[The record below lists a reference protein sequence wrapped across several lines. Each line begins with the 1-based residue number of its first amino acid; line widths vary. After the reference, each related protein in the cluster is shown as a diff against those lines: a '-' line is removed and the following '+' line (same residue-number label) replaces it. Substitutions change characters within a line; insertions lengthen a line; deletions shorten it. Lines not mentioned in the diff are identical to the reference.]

1 MGWPWLTCSRLADR
15 SRNAPWSN
23 APGLGKARLTPSV
36 SFGAVAPNLSAPVAH
51 ENVLTVFGI
60 LGIISLAT
68 SQSLP
73 CFVPLPSLASFR
85 PRSSILIGLS
95 PLSSTL
101 ADYLILITHR
111 LPVCRFLGHEISL
124 ATSFRLLPIA
134 PPSSAAAS
142 AANPVESHLLKL
154 VSQGLE
160 SSQLFFSYG
169 YDLTNSLERQQKG
182 EEGTI
187 SERADDRFFWNKG
200 LCVRFLEDSELSRFA
215 LPVIYGSFEFRQAS
229 LSPSQPFLFALI
241 SRRSRYRP
249 GTRFFTRGIDH
260 DGHTANFV
268 ETEQVILIDQPGGG
282 GEKSGGSQQMYSFVQ
297 IRGSAPIFWA
307 QINNLRYTP
316 DLQIMDLPE
325 TVCLLTTPPFIAL
338 TLFCPT

>member
-1 MGWPWLTCSRLADR
+1 
-15 SRNAPWSN
+15 
-23 APGLGKARLTPSV
+23 
-36 SFGAVAPNLSAPVAH
+36 
-51 ENVLTVFGI
+51 
-60 LGIISLAT
+60 
-68 SQSLP
+68 
-73 CFVPLPSLASFR
+73 LPSLASFR

-229 LSPSQPFLFALI
+229 LSTRHPVLH
-241 SRRSRYRP
+241 SRHRPRRTYRELCGDGTGHPHRSAWRR
-249 GTRFFTRGIDH
+249 RREIRRVAAD
-260 DGHTANFV
+260 V
-268 ETEQVILIDQPGGG
+268 QLRSDQR
-282 GEKSGGSQQMYSFVQ
+282 ECAHLLGSDQQSEVY
-297 IRGSAPIFWA
+297 A
-307 QINNLRYTP
+307 
-316 DLQIMDLPE
+316 
-325 TVCLLTTPPFIAL
+325 
-338 TLFCPT
+338 